1 MIHLDSTGKPT
12 PPVIDQSDT
21 EDISDI
27 DDNSLD
33 GERDHNE
40 NAICGE
46 CTILYGYVVTLTRT
60 TGSECKKESPR
71 ALGNLFQ
78 RVGQVLIFFKSVTVP
93 DPYPLN
99 LPDGVELPECW
110 YVVDRGTEVGIFAE
124 K

>member
-1 MIHLDSTGKPT
+1 MERSLSSKVKFLLQSPVGVFAGNVLRRQVIHLDSTGKPT

-46 CTILYGYVVTLTRT
+46 CTILYGYVVTLSR
-60 TGSECKKESPR
+60 GPQVASAKK
-71 ALGNLFQ
+71 
-78 RVGQVLIFFKSVTVP
+78 
-93 DPYPLN
+93 N
-99 LPDGVELPECW
+99 LPVRWEIYSNEL
-110 YVVDRGTEVGIFAE
+110 DRY
-124 K
+124 